1 MKVIA
6 METEQQS
13 ELANQESELNREE
26 NAIEG
31 ILATVK
37 PFLLGIGILA
47 FVMTLWVLLPMFLTY
62 LSEGDARPPSQIH
75 HADPAGKSDRTVY
88 KPLKSNK

>member
-1 MKVIA
+1 

-13 ELANQESELNREE
+13 ESTNQEPENKEE
-26 NAIEG
+26 TAIES

-47 FVMTLWVLLPMFLTY
+47 FVMTIWVLLPMFLTY
-62 LSEGDARPPSQIH
+62 LSEGDARPLSQIH
-75 HADPAGKSDRTVY
+75 PADPVGKSDHTYY
-88 KPLKSNK
+88 KSLKTNK

>member
-1 MKVIA
+1 

-13 ELANQESELNREE
+13 ESTNQEPENKEE
-26 NAIEG
+26 TAVES

-47 FVMTLWVLLPMFLTY
+47 FVMTIWVLLPMFLTY

-75 HADPAGKSDRTVY
+75 PADPGGKSGRVIY
-88 KPLKSNK
+88 KPLKTDK

>member
-1 MKVIA
+1 

-13 ELANQESELNREE
+13 ESTNQEPESNKEE
-26 NAIEG
+26 SAAES
-31 ILATVK
+31 ILATIK

-47 FVMTLWVLLPMFLTY
+47 FVMTIWVLLPMFLTY

-75 HADPAGKSDRTVY
+75 PADPVGKSDHTVY
-88 KPLKSNK
+88 KPLKTNR